1 MIFFT
6 PCSMRSMVHGVKKKT
21 ILLIF
26 EYAQVLC
33 ILFMN
38 IKITDRFSDVI
49 AALVKYKT
57 SAAITSLRWSVSYFF
72 VSIARAN
79 FICRYSRTSRY
90 ISFTWGSKRGHL
102 RCANGALAP
111 PCPPYDTPKKHSMNL
126 QASRVLKIGNLPI
139 YPIRMIGPTPL
150 WCIFFF
156 DIATGD
162 QKTML
167 YICT

>member
-1 MIFFT
+1 
-6 PCSMRSMVHGVKKKT
+6 MVHGVKKKT

-49 AALVKYKT
+49 AALVKCKT
-57 SAAITSLRWSVSYFF
+57 SAPITSLRWPVSYFL

-90 ISFTWGSKRGHL
+90 ISFTWVSKRGHL

-111 PCPPYDTPKKHSMNL
+111 PCPPYVTIKNTLWICKLVEFWKSE
-126 QASRVLKIGNLPI
+126 SRRNTLLERLGPGRIGVSLLWHRHGRSIKQCSPI
-139 YPIRMIGPTPL
+139 TYECSEL
-150 WCIFFF
+150 VK
-156 DIATGD
+156 
-162 QKTML
+162 QN
-167 YICT
+167 